1 MRGLAAVTLLT
12 VCLAGCGKQ
21 PPPRAAEPR
30 QPAPQTAIASASAG
44 VEVRVSVN
52 PQTLAATY
60 QPDEPPGKREPLGA
74 EEILRRADEV
84 RNPQLDYTVTVTVT
98 SLKPKAE
105 PKIGLYEVLV
115 KGRELTVIK
124 TLKPSAERGRVLL
137 MRGKDLWAYLPS
149 VSKPLR
155 ISLRERLI
163 GDVANGDLARANF
176 TGDYTPTL
184 GGYDLIEQKR
194 HYMLDLAATAPDVT
208 YGRVRLWVE
217 TETFQ
222 PYQAE
227 FYAVSGRLLKRCRY
241 QRYAPLAGRL
251 RPTRL
256 VMTDALIKAQQSVL
270 EYAKMK
276 VGELPEKYFTKDYL
290 KRFTE

>member
-1 MRGLAAVTLLT
+1 MPPRLLLAGVLAVSLL
-12 VCLAGCGKQ
+12 GCGKQ
-21 PPPRAAEPR
+21 PPKPA
-30 QPAPQTAIASASAG
+30 QQSKPAPQTATVTARAG
-44 VEVRVSVN
+44 VEVRM
-52 PQTLAATY
+52 A
-60 QPDEPPGKREPLGA
+60 QPAQPPAKREPLSA
-74 EEILRRADEV
+74 EDILRRTDEV

-115 KGRELTVIK
+115 KGRDLTVIK
-124 TLKPSAERGRVLL
+124 TLKPSVERGRVLL

-176 TGDYTPTL
+176 TGDYAATL
-184 GGYDLIEQKR
+184 AGYDVIEQKR
-194 HYMLDLAATAPDVT
+194 HYVLDLAATAEDVT

-217 TETFQ
+217 TGTFH

-227 FYAVSGRLLKRCRY
+227 FYAVSGRLLKQSRY
-241 QRYAPLAGRL
+241 QRYEQLAGRL
-251 RPTRL
+251 LPTQL
-256 VMTDALIKAQQSVL
+256 VMTDALTKAQQSIV
-270 EYAKMK
+270 EYGKMK
-276 VGELPEKYFTKDYL
+276 VGQLPEKYFTKDYL
-290 KRFTE
+290 KRMME